1 MTHYYDPVKLAWEN
15 KTVVPAFN
23 IPHLPMMKPVIQAVA
38 DQNSFAFVAVARL
51 EWRKFE
57 SKSLEAVYDE
67 FEKLVDP
74 DHIRIHLDHIPVIDE
89 DNKEVDYLEII
100 NRAIGKGFQSVMV
113 DGSRLPL
120 EENIKATKQV
130 ADAAHAA
137 EIPCEAELGAVL
149 GHEEGPPP
157 PYEELFESGKGFTN
171 AEEAKRFVEE
181 SGCDWLSV
189 AIGNIHGAVS
199 ENLRDK
205 KKVAARL
212 NIEHLNILKQV
223 TGIPLVLHGGSGIRR
238 EYVIEGIKNG
248 IAKINIGTEIRQA
261 YENGLKKAGKVEDG
275 QFEVY
280 ERVTYLIRDY
290 LELAD
295 NSTIFK
301 L

>member
-1 MTHYYDPVKLAWEN
+1 MAHYYDPVKLAWEN

-23 IPHLPMMKPVIQAVA
+23 IPHLPMMKPVIRAVA

-67 FEKLVDP
+67 FEKLVEP
-74 DHIRIHLDHIPVIDE
+74 GHIRIHLDHIPVIDE
-89 DNKEVDYLEII
+89 DNKEVDYLEVI

-223 TGIPLVLHGGSGIRR
+223 TGIPLVLHGGSGIQR

-280 ERVTYLIRDY
+280 ERVKYLIRDY

-295 NSTIFK
+295 NSNIYK